1 MASDATFNSLISLAT
16 WIIWK
21 WRNDAVFNYSSASV
35 QCLLQAVDVEIHLC
49 VTSGAQPVPRVSHPR
64 RLVQAR
70 ILDSGCV

>member
-49 VTSGAQPVPRVSHPR
+49 HLWCTASAKGLTSREASTG
-64 RLVQAR
+64 
-70 ILDSGCV
+70 

>member
-35 QCLLQAVDVEIHLC
+35 QCQLQAVDVEIHLC
-49 VTSGAQPVPRVSHPR
+49 VTSGAQPVPRV
-64 RLVQAR
+64 
-70 ILDSGCV
+70 